1 MSIDIVLMKNK
12 SEKNAVD
19 KSLDTI
25 ATVTGTLRGECSIID
40 PVVEI
45 EVAMSDITRCNYM
58 YIDKF
63 DRYYFVTNMTSVR
76 RGLVRFNCHVDV
88 LMSFKKGI
96 LKNHAIVRRQQSK
109 YNLYLNDGSLKVYQ
123 NPHVTTKEFPSGFT
137 TMEFVLAV
145 AGS

>member
-1 MSIDIVLMKNK
+1 MAFDIVLMKNK

-19 KSLDTI
+19 KTTEEIMTL
-25 ATVTGTLRGECSIID
+25 TGELRGECSIID
-40 PVVEI
+40 PVFAI
-45 EVAMSDITRCNYM
+45 ECSMSDITRCNYA
-58 YIDKF
+58 YIEKF
-63 DRYYFVTNMTSVR
+63 DRYYFVTNMVSVR
-76 RGLVRFNCHVDV
+76 RKLVEFTCHVDV

-96 LKNHAIVRRQQSK
+96 RGNKAIVKRQQQN

-137 TMEFVLAV
+137 SMEFVLAV